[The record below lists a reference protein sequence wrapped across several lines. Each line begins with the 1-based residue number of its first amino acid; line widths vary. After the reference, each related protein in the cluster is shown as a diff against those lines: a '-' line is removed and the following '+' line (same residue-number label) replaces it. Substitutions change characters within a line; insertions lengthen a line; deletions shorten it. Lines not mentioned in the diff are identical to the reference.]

1 MTIDDAR
8 AERSDPAKRER
19 VERAK
24 ASGGAKSPRSGDRER
39 QE

>member
-1 MTIDDAR
+1 MTAGALR

-24 ASGGAKSPRSGDRER
+24 ASGGATSPRSGDRER